1 MTYVKYRV
9 KLQAVDNVEWLVD
22 WQAETLMDI
31 LSSIGLMYPEC
42 LIVSAKYLEHIYVPD
57 DDED

>member
-9 KLQAVDNVEWLVD
+9 KLQAVDGVEWIVA

-42 LIVSAKYLEHIYVPD
+42 LIVSADFLERIYAPD

>member
-1 MTYVKYRV
+1 MPYVKYRV
-9 KLQAVDNVEWLVD
+9 KLQAVDGVEWIVA

-42 LIVSAKYLEHIYVPD
+42 LVVSAEFLEHIYEPD
-57 DDED
+57 DYED

>member
-9 KLQAVDNVEWLVD
+9 KLQAVDGIEWVVA

-42 LIVSAKYLEHIYVPD
+42 LIVSAEFLEPD

>member
-42 LIVSAKYLEHIYVPD
+42 LIVSAEYLEHIYLPD